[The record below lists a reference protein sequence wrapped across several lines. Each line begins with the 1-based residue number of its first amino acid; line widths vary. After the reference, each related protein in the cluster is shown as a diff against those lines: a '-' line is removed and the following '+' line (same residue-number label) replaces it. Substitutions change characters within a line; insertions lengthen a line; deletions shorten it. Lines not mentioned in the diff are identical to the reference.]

1 MANVFDYLEWRGDIL
16 FEHSPFNE
24 VDGAV
29 LAMLAYVPFD
39 TVLGQRAFLPEPI
52 GSVAEKML
60 LRRSAGRVSLTENA
74 FRLLTALVSCPRF
87 NALELMYYVNVFNPA
102 SQNQFAAI
110 TVRLAKDR
118 YFVAYRGTDNTLVG
132 WKEDLNMSFSCPVPA
147 QGEAVR
153 YLDSL
158 GKKLGIMPE
167 NENEKTSVFLF
178 PSSNCR
184 LIVGGHSKGGNL
196 AVYASAYC
204 AEAVRERIDSI
215 YNFDGP
221 GFTEKVLSSEGYKAV
236 CERVKTFVPQ
246 SSIVGMLL
254 GHEEKYTIV
263 RSTNSSIWQHD
274 TYSWEIE
281 RDRFLR
287 LESVT
292 NGSKFMDYT
301 LKNWMTSLPPER
313 RERFCDAVYTVLSDT
328 KAFTLKELSQN
339 KIETMRRA
347 YSSIKNLDEQ
357 SRKDL
362 TYTMKMFFKS
372 AKVGMIKML
381 EDKPETQS

>member
-1 MANVFDYLEWRGDIL
+1 MANILDYLNWRGDIP
-16 FEHSPFNE
+16 FSVKPFNE
-24 VDGAV
+24 VDAV
-29 LAMLAYVPFD
+29 ILARLSYMRLDRFMLQNAMDPV
-39 TVLGQRAFLPEPI
+39 RLPEAAKKLLDRN
-52 GSVAEKML
+52 GSAAHPL
-60 LRRSAGRVSLTENA
+60 SENNIKI
-74 FRLLTALVSCPRF
+74 LTALVGSERF
-87 NALELMYYVNVFNPA
+87 ADIELLFYRSVFDTR
-102 SQNQFAAI
+102 SQTQFAAV
-110 TVRLAKDR
+110 TFRLNAGL
-118 YFVAYRGTDNTLVG
+118 YYPAFRGTDNTLVG

-158 GKKLGIMPE
+158 GKKLGIIPE

-254 GHEEKYTIV
+254 EHEEKYTIV

-328 KAFTLKELSQN
+328 KASTLKELSQN

>member
-132 WKEDLNMSFSCPVPA
+132 WKEDFNMSFVCPVPA
-147 QGEAVR
+147 QAQSVSYLEAVVKQI
-153 YLDSL
+153 LLED
-158 GKKLGIMPE
+158 
-167 NENEKTSVFLF
+167 
-178 PSSNCR
+178 PSADYR
-184 LIVGGHSKGGNL
+184 LLVGGHSKGGNL
-196 AVYASAYC
+196 AVYASAFC
-204 AEAVRERIDSI
+204 APELRARIESV

-221 GFTEKVLSSEGYKAV
+221 GFNETVLATPGYREI
-236 CERVKTFVPQ
+236 CTLVKTLVPQ

-254 GHEEKYTIV
+254 EHEEKFSVV
-263 RSTNSSIWQHD
+263 RSMRTGIMQHD
-274 TYSWEIE
+274 LASWEIV
-281 RDRFLR
+281 RTSFVR
-287 LESVT
+287 LETVT
-292 NGSKFMDYT
+292 SSSRFIDYT
-301 LKNWMTSLPPER
+301 LKEWMKSMDPPR
-313 RERFCDAVYTVLSDT
+313 REKFCDAVYAILLETDARTLRQLNEKKYSNFKKIYLS
-328 KAFTLKELSQN
+328 FRNQ
-339 KIETMRRA
+339 
-347 YSSIKNLDEQ
+347 DEQ
-357 SRKDL
+357 TRSDL
-362 TYTMKMFFKS
+362 TYAFKLLVKS
-372 AKVGMIKML
+372 T
-381 EDKPETQS
+381 KPGLMRLLSDR